1 MPASRRLAIALCAS
15 LLSACSQFPA
25 TGPNAR
31 TVSAFN
37 ETQQPL
43 DEVQAATV
51 QIVDINENT
60 VRRLLDKQPQTQFSE
75 TFGIGAAPAH
85 AIGAGDVLEV
95 TIWETPPAALF
106 GVVADPRTASAA
118 TPTTLPPQMVDR
130 EGSIAIPFAG
140 RLSATGSTPDALA
153 ATIVKAL
160 KGKANQPQVL
170 VRIVQNVS
178 SMVTVVGEVN
188 ANVRMPL
195 TAGGERLL
203 DALAASG
210 GVRQPV
216 GKVSLQLTRGA
227 RFQAMPLE
235 TVIRDPRQN
244 IPLQPGDVV
253 TALYQPLSFTALG
266 ATGRQDEV
274 PFEAQGISLAQAVGR
289 MGGLLDNRS
298 DPRGVFIFR
307 FEPKGTMDWPRQPV
321 AETADGKVPVVY
333 RLDLSD
339 PRSFF
344 AMQGFTMHH
353 RDLVYVSNAPAA
365 ELQKFLNVVF
375 SAVYPVVN
383 LVNATK

>member
-1 MPASRRLAIALCAS
+1 MPAFRNLAVALGAC
-15 LLSACSQFPA
+15 LLAACSQFPA
-25 TGPNAR
+25 AGPNAK
-31 TVSAFN
+31 TII
-37 ETQQPL
+37 ETPPAAES
-43 DEVQAATV
+43 EVPGGLV
-51 QIVDINENT
+51 QIVEINEGT
-60 VRRLLDKQPQTQFSE
+60 VRQLLEKQPQTQFAE
-75 TFGIGAAPAH
+75 TFGSAASPSQ
-85 AIGAGDVLEV
+85 IVGPGDVLEI

-106 GVVADPRTASAA
+106 GVVAADPRTASASA
-118 TPTTLPPQMVDR
+118 PTTLPPQMVDR
-130 EGSIAIPFAG
+130 EGFISVPFAG
-140 RLSATGSTPDALA
+140 RVRAIGSSPDALA
-153 ATIVKAL
+153 ETIVKAL

-170 VRIVQNVS
+170 VRTVQNVS
-178 SMVTVVGEVN
+178 SIVTVVGEV
-188 ANVRMPL
+188 ATNVRMPL

-203 DALAASG
+203 DALAAAG

-216 GKVSLQLTRGA
+216 SKVSLQLTRGT

-235 TVIRDPRQN
+235 TIIRDPRQN

-274 PFEAQGISLAQAVGR
+274 SFEAQGISLAQAMGR
-289 MGGLLDNRS
+289 MGGMLDNRS

-307 FEPKGTMDWPRQPV
+307 FEPKATLDWPQQPV
-321 AETADGKVPVVY
+321 AITPDGLVPVVY